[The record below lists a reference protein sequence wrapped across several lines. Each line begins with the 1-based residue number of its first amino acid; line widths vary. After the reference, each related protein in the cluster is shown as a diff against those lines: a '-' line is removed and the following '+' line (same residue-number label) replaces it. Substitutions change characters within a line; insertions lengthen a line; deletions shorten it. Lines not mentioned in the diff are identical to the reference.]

1 MTQDNASPATLS
13 ALLARNLDLRAE
25 SVAFVEGE
33 RGITYREFDAMV
45 RRSAAWLAGQG
56 VKPGDR
62 VAVWLVNRIEWLALY
77 FGLARLGA
85 ALMTVNT
92 RYRSHELAYILERSQ
107 AGLLVLQLNFRKI
120 DFPAVLR
127 DVPLEAA
134 RALRKVVVV
143 DAGEDMPAE
152 VLGRPTIRFDLAAL
166 PEAGTPEAGTP
177 EAGMPEAGAPD
188 APCVLFTTSGTT
200 SGPKLVVHTQ
210 CTIAQHA
217 LNVAKGFDLEADD
230 VRLLAALPLC
240 GTFGLSGVMAAFAAG
255 RPVVLMDTF
264 DGPEAARLL
273 NAQRIT
279 HLFGSDE
286 MFQRIIESA
295 PAGDRPFP
303 HARVFGFASFQP
315 GALEVTQNAWAR
327 GMPMIGLYGSSEVQ
341 ALFSLQDRDLP
352 LQERIL
358 GGGRPACPAARIR
371 IRDAE
376 TGALLPTGQVGAVEI
391 QSPTNFVGYL
401 DNPEATARSIDAEGY
416 FSTGDA
422 GYLREDG
429 SFVYQTRLGDTMR
442 LGGYLVSPAEIESVI
457 KTVPGVRDVQI
468 VAVEIGPQ
476 IKPVAFVVAQPGQAP
491 TEAAVIAAAK
501 TVLAPFKVPAHVW
514 LVDEFPVTQS
524 SNGTKIQRVK
534 LREMALE
541 RLTRTPAA

>member
-1 MTQDNASPATLS
+1 MPQDDTLPATLS
-13 ALLARNLDLRAE
+13 ALLARNLALRGDA
-25 SVAFVEGE
+25 VAFVEG
-33 RGITYREFDAMV
+33 RRAVTYREFDAMV
-45 RRSAAWLAGQG
+45 RRSAAWLAAQG
-56 VKPGDR
+56 VQPGDR
-62 VAVWLVNRIEWLALY
+62 VAVWLVNRIEWLAIY

-85 ALMTVNT
+85 ALMAVNT

-107 AGLLVLQLNFRKI
+107 ASLLVLQLNFRKI

-127 DVPLEAA
+127 DVPPESAL
-134 RALRKVVVV
+134 ALRKIIVV
-143 DAGEDMPAE
+143 DAGDNLPAQ
-152 VLGRPTIRFDLAAL
+152 VLGRPTVGFDLAAL
-166 PEAGTPEAGTP
+166 PDADAPDRAT
-177 EAGMPEAGAPD
+177 PD

-210 CTIAQHA
+210 HTIARHGQ
-217 LNVAKGFDLEADD
+217 NVAGGFGLGPDD
-230 VRLLAALPLC
+230 TRLLAALPLC
-240 GTFGLSGVMAAFAAG
+240 GTFGLTGVMAAFAAG

-286 MFQRIIESA
+286 MYQRIIENA

-303 HARVFGFASFQP
+303 TVRVFGFASFQP
-315 GALEVTQNAWAR
+315 GVLDVTQSAWAR

-341 ALFSLQDRDLP
+341 ALFSLQERTLP
-352 LQERIL
+352 LEDRIL
-358 GGGRPACPAARIR
+358 GGGRPACPEARVR
-371 IRDAE
+371 IRDVE
-376 TGALLPTGQVGAVEI
+376 TGALLPPGQVGAIEI
-391 QSPTNFVGYL
+391 KSPTNFVGYFN
-401 DNPEATARSIDAEGY
+401 NPEATAKSIDAEGY

-429 SFVYQTRLGDTMR
+429 SFVYQARLGDAMR
-442 LGGYLVSPAEIESVI
+442 LGGYLVSPAEIEDVV
-457 KTVPGVRDVQI
+457 KTVPGVQDVQI

-476 IKPVAFVVAQPGQAP
+476 FKPVAFVIAQPGQAP
-491 TEAAVIAAAK
+491 DEAAILAAAGA
-501 TVLAPFKVPAHVW
+501 VLAPFKVPARVW

-534 LREMALE
+534 LREMALQ
-541 RLTRTPAA
+541 RLGAQTA

>member
-1 MTQDNASPATLS
+1 MDATPPATLS
-13 ALLARNLDLRAE
+13 ALLAHNLDLRGE
-25 SVAFVEGE
+25 SVAFIEGE
-33 RGITYREFDAMV
+33 REITYREFDAMV
-45 RRSAAWLAGQG
+45 RRSAAWLTDQG
-56 VKPGDR
+56 VTPGDR

-107 AGLLVLQLNFRKI
+107 ASLLVLQLNFRKI

-127 DVPLEAA
+127 DVPLDAA
-134 RALRKVVVV
+134 RALRKVAVV
-143 DAGEDMPAE
+143 DAGEGMPAQ

-166 PEAGTPEAGTP
+166 TEDHAPDRA
-177 EAGMPEAGAPD
+177 MPD

-210 CTIAQHA
+210 YTVAQHA
-217 LNVAKGFDLEADD
+217 LNVAKGFDLEGDD

-264 DGPEAARLL
+264 DGPEAARIL

-315 GALEVTQNAWAR
+315 GTLEVMQNAWSR
-327 GMPMIGLYGSSEVQ
+327 GMPTLGLYGSSEVQ
-341 ALFSLQDRDLP
+341 ALFSLQDRSLP
-352 LQERIL
+352 LQERTL
-358 GGGRPACPAARIR
+358 GGGRPACSAARIR
-371 IRDAE
+371 IRDVE
-376 TGALLPTGQVGAVEI
+376 TGALLPAGQVGAVEI
-391 QSPTNFVGYL
+391 KSLTNFIGYL
-401 DNPEATARSIDAEGY
+401 DNPEATAGSIDAEGY
-416 FSTGDA
+416 FNTGDA

-442 LGGYLVSPAEIESVI
+442 LAGYLVSPAEIESVI
-457 KTVPGVRDVQI
+457 KTVPGVQDVQI
-468 VAVEIGPQ
+468 VAVEIGAQ
-476 IKPVAFVVAQPGQAP
+476 MKPVAFVVAQPGNTP
-491 TEAAVIAAAK
+491 TEAAVVATAKAA
-501 TVLAPFKVPAHVW
+501 LAPFKVPARVW

-541 RLTRTPAA
+541 RLAHTPAA

>member
-1 MTQDNASPATLS
+1 MDAMPPATLS
-13 ALLARNLDLRAE
+13 ALLARNLDLRGE

-33 RGITYREFDAMV
+33 REITYREFDAMV

-62 VAVWLVNRIEWLALY
+62 VAVWLVNRLEWLALY

-107 AGLLVLQLNFRKI
+107 ASLLVLQLNFRKI

-134 RALRKVVVV
+134 HALRKVVVV
-143 DAGEDMPAE
+143 DAGEDMPAQ

-166 PEAGTPEAGTP
+166 PDAPDHATPAAGTPDAGT
-177 EAGMPEAGAPD
+177 PD

-210 CTIAQHA
+210 YTATQHS
-217 LNVAKGFDLEADD
+217 LNVGKGFDFEADD

-295 PAGDRPFP
+295 PADDRPFP

-315 GALEVTQNAWAR
+315 GTAQVMQNAWAR
-327 GMPMIGLYGSSEVQ
+327 GMPMLGLYGSSEVQ
-341 ALFSLQDRDLP
+341 ALFSLQDRNLP
-352 LQERIL
+352 LQDRIL

-376 TGALLPTGQVGAVEI
+376 TGALLPAGQVGAVQI
-391 QSPTNFVGYL
+391 KSPTNFVGYL
-401 DNPEATARSIDAEGY
+401 DNPEATAGSIDAEGY

-457 KTVPGVRDVQI
+457 KTVPGVQDVQI

-476 IKPVAFVVAQPGQAP
+476 IKPVAFIVAQPGRAP
-491 TEAAVIAAAK
+491 AEAAVVAAAK
-501 TVLAPFKVPAHVW
+501 AVLAPFKVPARVW

-541 RLTRTPAA
+541 RLAQAPAA

>member
-1 MTQDNASPATLS
+1 MDATPPATLS
-13 ALLARNLDLRAE
+13 ALLARNLDLRGE
-25 SVAFVEGE
+25 SVAFVEGGRE
-33 RGITYREFDAMV
+33 IAYREFDAMV

-62 VAVWLVNRIEWLALY
+62 VAVWLVNRMEWLALY

-107 AGLLVLQLNFRKI
+107 ASLLVLQLNFRKI

-166 PEAGTPEAGTP
+166 PDAGTPD
-177 EAGMPEAGAPD
+177 AGMPDAGMPD

-210 CTIAQHA
+210 YTIAQHA
-217 LNVAKGFDLEADD
+217 LNVVKGFDLEADD
-230 VRLLAALPLC
+230 ARLLAALPLC

-315 GALEVTQNAWAR
+315 GALEVTQKAWAR

-341 ALFSLQDRDLP
+341 ALFSLQDRGLP
-352 LQERIL
+352 LPERSL

-376 TGALLPTGQVGAVEI
+376 TGALLPAGQVGAVEI
-391 QSPTNFVGYL
+391 KSPTNFVGYL
-401 DNPEATARSIDAEGY
+401 DNPEATAGSIDAEGY

-429 SFVYQTRLGDTMR
+429 SFVYQTRLGDAMR
-442 LGGYLVSPAEIESVI
+442 LGGYLVSPAEIENVV
-457 KTVPGVRDVQI
+457 KTVPGVQDVQI

-476 IKPVAFVVAQPGQAP
+476 MKPVAFVVAQPGRQAP
-491 TEAAVIAAAK
+491 AEAAVVAAAK
-501 TVLAPFKVPAHVW
+501 AVLAPFKVPARVW
-514 LVDEFPVTQS
+514 VVDEFPVTQS

-541 RLTRTPAA
+541 RLAQTPAA

>member
-13 ALLARNLDLRAE
+13 ALLARNLDLRGE

-33 RGITYREFDAMV
+33 REITYREFDGMV
-45 RRSAAWLAGQG
+45 RCSAAWLAGQG

-92 RYRSHELAYILERSQ
+92 RYRTHELAYILERSQ
-107 AGLLVLQLNFRKI
+107 ASLLVLQLNFRKI

-134 RALRKVVVV
+134 LALRKVVVV
-143 DAGEDMPAE
+143 DAGEDMPAQ

-166 PEAGTPEAGTP
+166 PD
-177 EAGMPEAGAPD
+177 AGMPDADTPDHAAPD
-188 APCVLFTTSGTT
+188 SPCVLFTTSGTT

-210 CTIAQHA
+210 YTAP
-217 LNVAKGFDLEADD
+217 
-230 VRLLAALPLC
+230 RLC

-315 GALEVTQNAWAR
+315 GTQEVMHGAW
-327 GMPMIGLYGSSEVQ
+327 
-341 ALFSLQDRDLP
+341 
-352 LQERIL
+352 
-358 GGGRPACPAARIR
+358 
-371 IRDAE
+371 
-376 TGALLPTGQVGAVEI
+376 
-391 QSPTNFVGYL
+391 
-401 DNPEATARSIDAEGY
+401 
-416 FSTGDA
+416 
-422 GYLREDG
+422 
-429 SFVYQTRLGDTMR
+429 
-442 LGGYLVSPAEIESVI
+442 
-457 KTVPGVRDVQI
+457 
-468 VAVEIGPQ
+468 
-476 IKPVAFVVAQPGQAP
+476 
-491 TEAAVIAAAK
+491 
-501 TVLAPFKVPAHVW
+501 
-514 LVDEFPVTQS
+514 
-524 SNGTKIQRVK
+524 
-534 LREMALE
+534 
-541 RLTRTPAA
+541 

>member
-1 MTQDNASPATLS
+1 MDATPPATLS
-13 ALLARNLDLRAE
+13 ALLARNLDLRGE

-56 VKPGDR
+56 VRPGDR
-62 VAVWLVNRIEWLALY
+62 VAVWLVNRLEWLALY

-107 AGLLVLQLNFRKI
+107 ASLLVLQLNFRKI

-127 DVPLEAA
+127 DVPPEAA

-143 DAGEDMPAE
+143 DAGEDMPAQ

-166 PEAGTPEAGTP
+166 PEADAPDADK
-177 EAGMPEAGAPD
+177 PD

-210 CTIAQHA
+210 YTATQHS
-217 LNVAKGFDLEADD
+217 LNVAKGFDIEADD

-273 NAQRIT
+273 AAQRIT
-279 HLFGSDE
+279 HVFGSDE

-315 GALEVTQNAWAR
+315 GTQELMQGAWAR
-327 GMPMIGLYGSSEVQ
+327 GMPMLGLYGSSEVQ
-341 ALFSLQDRDLP
+341 ALFSLQSRNLP
-352 LQERIL
+352 LQDRTL
-358 GGGRPACPAARIR
+358 GGGRPACPEARIR

-376 TGALLPTGQVGAVEI
+376 TGALLPAGQVGEVEI
-391 QSPTNFVGYL
+391 KSPTNFVGYL

-442 LGGYLVSPAEIESVI
+442 LGGYLVSPAEIEGVI

-476 IKPVAFVVAQPGQAP
+476 MKPVAFIVPQPGHAP
-491 TEAAVIAAAK
+491 AEAAVVAAAK
-501 TVLAPFKVPAHVW
+501 AVLAPFKVPARVW

-541 RLTRTPAA
+541 RLARTPAA

>member
-13 ALLARNLDLRAE
+13 ALLARNLDLRGE

-33 RGITYREFDAMV
+33 REITYREFDALV

-56 VKPGDR
+56 VQPGDR

-85 ALMTVNT
+85 AVMTVNT
-92 RYRSHELAYILERSQ
+92 RYRTHELAYILERSQ
-107 AGLLVLQLNFRKI
+107 ASLLVLQLNFRKI

-134 RALRKVVVV
+134 LALRKVVVV
-143 DAGEDMPAE
+143 DAGEDMPAQ

-166 PEAGTPEAGTP
+166 PD
-177 EAGMPEAGAPD
+177 AGMPDADTPDHAAPD
-188 APCVLFTTSGTT
+188 SPCVLFTTSGTT

-210 CTIAQHA
+210 YTATRHS
-217 LNVAKGFDLEADD
+217 LNVAQGFDLEADG

-315 GALEVTQNAWAR
+315 GTQEVMHGAWAR
-327 GMPMIGLYGSSEVQ
+327 GMPMLGLYGSSEVQ
-341 ALFSLQDRDLP
+341 ALFSLQDRNLP
-352 LQERIL
+352 LQDRTQ
-358 GGGRPACPAARIR
+358 GGGRPACPSARIR
-371 IRDAE
+371 IRDAQ
-376 TGALLPTGQVGAVEI
+376 TGALLPAGQVGAVEI
-391 QSPTNFVGYL
+391 KSPTNFVGYL
-401 DNPEATARSIDAEGY
+401 DNPEATAGSIDAEGY

-442 LGGYLVSPAEIESVI
+442 LGGYLVSPAEIESVV
-457 KTVPGVRDVQI
+457 KSVPGVRDVQI

-476 IKPVAFVVAQPGQAP
+476 VKPVAFIVAQPGQAP
-491 TEAAVIAAAK
+491 AEAAVVAAAK
-501 TVLAPFKVPAHVW
+501 AVLAPFKVPARVW
-514 LVDEFPVTQS
+514 LLDEFPVTQS

-541 RLTRTPAA
+541 RLAQTPAA

>member
-1 MTQDNASPATLS
+1 MDAMPPATLS
-13 ALLARNLDLRAE
+13 ALLARNLDLRGE
-25 SVAFVEGE
+25 STAFVEGE
-33 RGITYREFDAMV
+33 RGISYREFDAMV
-45 RRSAAWLAGQG
+45 RRSAAWLRDQG
-56 VKPGDR
+56 IKPGDR

-85 ALMTVNT
+85 AVMTVNT

-107 AGLLVLQLNFRKI
+107 ASLLVLQLNFRKI

-127 DVPLEAA
+127 DVPPGAA
-134 RALRKVVVV
+134 SALRKVAVV
-143 DAGEDMPAE
+143 DAGTDMPAQI
-152 VLGRPTIRFDLAAL
+152 LGRPAIRFDLAAL
-166 PEAGTPEAGTP
+166 PEDKASDAGAPDCA
-177 EAGMPEAGAPD
+177 APD

-210 CTIAQHA
+210 YTVTQHA
-217 LNVAKGFDLEADD
+217 LNVAKGFDIESDD

-255 RPVVLMDTF
+255 RPIVLMDTF
-264 DGPEAARLL
+264 DGSEAARLL

-286 MFQRIIESA
+286 MFQRVIESA

-315 GALEVTQNAWAR
+315 GTLEVMQNAWSR
-327 GMPMIGLYGSSEVQ
+327 GMPMLGLYGSSEVQ
-341 ALFSLQDRDLP
+341 ALFSLQERSLP
-352 LQERIL
+352 LQERTQ
-358 GGGRPACPAARIR
+358 GGGRPACAAARIR
-371 IRDAE
+371 IRDVE
-376 TGALLPTGQVGAVEI
+376 TGALLPAGQVGAVEI

-401 DNPEATARSIDAEGY
+401 DNPQATASSIDAEGY

-442 LGGYLVSPAEIESVI
+442 LAGYLVSPAEIESVI
-457 KTVPGVRDVQI
+457 KTVPGVQDVQI
-468 VAVEIGPQ
+468 VAVEIGTQ
-476 IKPVAFVVAQPGQAP
+476 MKPVAFVVALPGKTP
-491 TEAAVIAAAK
+491 TEAAVIASAKAA
-501 TVLAPFKVPAHVW
+501 LAPFKVPVHVW

-541 RLTRTPAA
+541 RLAHQTPAA